1 MKTMRSRSGSP
12 FVVSTLQRCSAI
24 ALVVMPVVPDAAKV
38 LPRSCQ
44 TPMDL
49 VALSGTWQAEA
60 LAQVPGGGWGAASSS
75 FACRSALMVA

>member
-1 MKTMRSRSGSP
+1 MKTMRCRYGSP
-12 FVVSTLQRCSAI
+12 FVVSTLQRCSAM
-24 ALVVMPVVPDAAKV
+24 ALVVMPDAAKA